1 ASRSTPEDKT
11 IEILAFMRARYPRF
25 SLRHT
30 LFTSQ
35 HSMLKHSANIFMTGG
50 GALHLM
56 DIWWTKCKHDAGFQD
71 WVVGCGASVCAKECS
86 WLSDRA
92 SEGPHYED
100 AQFLRV
106 SPKDLT
112 VSMVESFRMRD
123 LTDR

>member
-1 ASRSTPEDKT
+1 
-11 IEILAFMRARYPRF
+11 
-25 SLRHT
+25 
-30 LFTSQ
+30 
-35 HSMLKHSANIFMTGG
+35 
-50 GALHLM
+50 M

-123 LTDR
+123 LTDRYERTTPRLQAFLRTVIGKESDGEEEASSGRNMDDVRV